1 MFFFFFFSSI
11 ASNAEEARGRGLDN
25 DSLAIYLITG
35 LKKKNKKK
43 TMARTPFDA
52 SSHTGLLIISLS
64 LSNGFFLLVLFCCF
78 VFFFN
83 TRLDRFVMEVA
94 GVYRFFFCCY

>member
-1 MFFFFFFSSI
+1 MLCVFFMFITCFFFFFFSSI

-78 VFFFN
+78 VFFSIHDW
-83 TRLDRFVMEVA
+83 TDL
-94 GVYRFFFCCY
+94 